1 MQASAYL
8 RRKML
13 NNKKK
18 QIRLRGPG
26 GLIWRTRVSR
36 SKGLGEALIKCQLCF
51 YESKLNA
58 AERETGSYS
67 STWQRNRS
75 DPRIR
80 HGNVTRLGDAHPSSR
95 KSCLFCISHQ
105 VPGILLQG
113 EWVLVLAKSAAVLAA
128 STSAGWDLE
137 NPREITA
144 VSRQIVPISAA
155 GLQG

>member
-1 MQASAYL
+1 MW
-8 RRKML
+8 RRVSCEQPL
-13 NNKKK
+13 NTS
-18 QIRLRGPG
+18 QSILRLRGS
-26 GLIWRTRVSR
+26 LDQTSVDFS
-36 SKGLGEALIKCQLCF
+36 C
-51 YESKLNA
+51 ESELNV

-128 STSAGWDLE
+128 STSDGWDLE